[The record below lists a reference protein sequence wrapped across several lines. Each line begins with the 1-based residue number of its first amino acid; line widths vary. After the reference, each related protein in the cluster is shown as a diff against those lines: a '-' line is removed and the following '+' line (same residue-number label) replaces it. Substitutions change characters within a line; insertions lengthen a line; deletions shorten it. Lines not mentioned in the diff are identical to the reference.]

1 MYMKLFTTLLLTLFI
16 TATSFAQNLQVI
28 DSLKQELAIA
38 KHDTSRVLLIVELGG
53 RYRLS
58 KLDTALNY
66 AQQALTF
73 AKQIKFLE
81 GQAIALIILG
91 FTYRELG
98 DLPKALDSFLKA
110 LKIAEDNQFTSLIGG
125 CNNGFGTIYFDLSE
139 YPKAISYYRISKKI
153 FESTNEQ
160 SSILRQTANIGSGY
174 LYNNQLDSAIYY
186 TQLAYEGSIRLKY
199 DDPSVLRNLGTIQ
212 SKLGNNQLALDYIKQ
227 SVRATKKNNDFRH
240 ASLAYNQIAEIFLK
254 MNQVDSC
261 IFYAKKG
268 LENGQMGPFNLRIL
282 ESSTLLSEAYK
293 NKNDFMQAYKYQDLM
308 VKTKEKLYGAGN
320 IQAMQT
326 MIADDEARRKEIENA
341 KLEYNNQLRQY
352 ALLAGLAILLLVA
365 FFLYRNNQKEKK
377 AKNLLQEQKDKLES
391 GSVKYFV

>member
-1 MYMKLFTTLLLTLFI
+1 MKKLTLTLFI
-16 TATSFAQNLQVI
+16 ALICGFGFAQNRQEI
-28 DSLKQELAIA
+28 DSLKHELAIA
-38 KHDTSRVLLIVELGG
+38 KHDTSRVLLMSTLGV

-58 KLDTALNY
+58 KPDTALKY
-66 AQQALTF
+66 AQQSLTL

-81 GQAIALIILG
+81 GQARALNYLG

-125 CNNGFGTIYFDLSE
+125 CNNGLGTIYFDLME

-160 SSILRQTANIGSGY
+160 SSIVRQTANIGSGY

-186 TQLAYEGSIRLKY
+186 TQLAYEGSIRLKD
-199 DDPSVLRNLGTIQ
+199 DDPTVLRNLGTIQ

-227 SVRATKKNNDFRH
+227 SVQATKKNNDLRN
-240 ASLAYNQIAEIFLK
+240 ASLAYNQIAEVFLK

-268 LENGQMGPFNLRIL
+268 LENGQMGPFNIRIL

-293 NKNDFMQAYKYQDLM
+293 NKNDLLELSYDYLILM
-308 VKTKEKLYGAGN
+308 MLKAIIYYLNK
-320 IQAMQT
+320 
-326 MIADDEARRKEIENA
+326 
-341 KLEYNNQLRQY
+341 QL
-352 ALLAGLAILLLVA
+352 
-365 FFLYRNNQKEKK
+365 
-377 AKNLLQEQKDKLES
+377 NLIK
-391 GSVKYFV
+391 